1 MTDEYKDVEIEKND
15 IDTVKIKLPGFEC
28 SVLNITENF
37 CLIVMFES
45 QAEFQNQRS
54 FVITAVFKPESIS
67 TWLLS
72 QETGNH
78 FERFRLNP

>member
-1 MTDEYKDVEIEKND
+1 
-15 IDTVKIKLPGFEC
+15 
-28 SVLNITENF
+28 
-37 CLIVMFES
+37 MFES